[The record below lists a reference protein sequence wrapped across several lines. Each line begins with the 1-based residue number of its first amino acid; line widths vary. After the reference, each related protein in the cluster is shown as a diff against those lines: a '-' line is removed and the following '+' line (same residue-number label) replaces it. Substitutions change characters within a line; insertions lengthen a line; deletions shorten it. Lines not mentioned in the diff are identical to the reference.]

1 VFFKWNKLEKLR
13 SQEYKLKTWALKAWS
28 ESGVHKTT
36 VKFVSKDKKHVSCLP
51 LINVL
56 LLYLVCGRSCVFQW
70 RIRHVLPTVLY
81 ICIHTSFQAAH
92 PETIPGNTYIYRE
105 RERENSKYRGP
116 HNYTRLYTFQG

>member
-1 VFFKWNKLEKLR
+1 MCSTYGSVYSWGVLVFFKWNKLEKLR

-56 LLYLVCGRSCVFQW
+56 LLYLVCG
-70 RIRHVLPTVLY
+70 IR
-81 ICIHTSFQAAH
+81 
-92 PETIPGNTYIYRE
+92 G
-105 RERENSKYRGP
+105 G
-116 HNYTRLYTFQG
+116 